1 MLVGK
6 WGEVRQRVSAAMDSP
21 RAPRLA
27 GRLVTAVSGMFF
39 VLFLWAAC
47 KRMVY
52 PFDVEW
58 IESGILVSVLRILHG
73 QGMYVAP
80 TLHYIPFLYT
90 PLYMY
95 AAAGATKLVGVT
107 HGYLGMRL
115 VSTLATLA
123 T

>member
-6 WGEVRQRVSAAMDSP
+6 WGEVRKRVSAAMDLP
-21 RAPRLA
+21 RAPPLA
-27 GRLVTAVSGMFF
+27 ACLVTALSVLFF

-47 KRMVY
+47 KRMRY
-52 PFDVEW
+52 PFDIEW

-80 TLHYIPFLYT
+80 TLHYVPFLYT

-95 AAAGATKLVGVT
+95 IAALATKLVGIT
-107 HGYLGMRL
+107 NGYLGMRL
-115 VSTLATLA
+115 VSTA
-123 T
+123 